1 MPPSGEIWRDH
12 LQWAL
17 GLSGHG
23 AVWALAFTLT
33 LVTLAL
39 TVLHV
44 RTLNRRLHRAVL
56 IGLRTAVLATLL
68 VVLGQPTWVAR
79 ADRQGTRKV
88 VVLVDASAS
97 MATGAEG
104 KRRWDRAVDAARALM
119 ARGGATLW
127 AFGQHAGLVRDV
139 RQYSPDLPA
148 TDLLGALRRVRDTV
162 TPEGLRAVVLISDG
176 LDNAELRT
184 RNGADATALDAESA
198 ELVRALRV
206 PVHGVVIDDPKP
218 VRDVAVSALRMSQF
232 GYARTYMPVAV
243 DLELSGLQG
252 EKGTLSLQLLDNGRA
267 LVTQE
272 VPIAGLPRRTVS
284 LEFQPLHVGTHVIE
298 AVVAPLSD
306 EATLSNNRA
315 HAGLSVVRDRVRVL
329 HLAGQPSWD
338 TRFLRT
344 HLRAAANVDLVSFY
358 IMVGEGAGAY
368 VAGEE
373 TTLIPFPAKEIFE
386 DALSGFDAIILHDFP
401 YGPFQ
406 LDQYMPQVARHVR
419 GGGGLL
425 VIGGPLAL
433 SAGGYHGTPLAD
445 LLPVQLAPPGDDG
458 GWAEGTLQPAPTP
471 LGASHAVAML
481 GRDPQQ
487 SAAAWAKHRLFG
499 RNTGLLPREGTA
511 MLVADAKERALLAI
525 GEIEQGRSA
534 VLGSASL
541 WTWAFGADTADT
553 SDGKPAGD
561 VEVDARAD
569 YHRLLDQLLAWLVRD
584 PDYELLRLEPPK
596 QAVPAGQPVAIRVFA
611 RDGAGQPLANVPLR
625 WERLDPA
632 ANKPDAA
639 VARPGP
645 STNDRGEAT
654 LVISDLPPGAW
665 LVVVEIDWH
674 GRPQRAVVPVVVA
687 QATAET
693 AAVQP
698 DDRLLQLLAKASG
711 GAVWQGSAPANGV
724 PVAPADPADP
734 LARADLVHTDL
745 WSRPEVL
752 LLLLGLLGAEWILR
766 RRWGLA

>member
-1 MPPSGEIWRDH
+1 MPQSGEIWRDH

-23 AVWALAFTLT
+23 GLWALAFVLAA
-33 LVTLAL
+33 VTLAL

-44 RTLNRRLHRAVL
+44 RSLNRRLHRAVL
-56 IGLRTAVLATLL
+56 IGLRACTLAVLL

-88 VVLVDASAS
+88 VVLVDASTS

-104 KRRWDRAVDAARALM
+104 KRRWDRAIETARLLV
-119 ARGGATLW
+119 ARGGAALW
-127 AFGQHAGLVRDV
+127 TFGQGAAQVRDL
-139 RQYSPDLPA
+139 RQAAPEWRA
-148 TDLLGALRRVRDTV
+148 TDLVGALRKVRDTV
-162 TPEGLRAVVLISDG
+162 TAEGLRAVVVVSDG
-176 LDNAELRT
+176 LDNAELRS
-184 RNGADATALDAESA
+184 RNAPEAQALDAESA
-198 ELVRALRV
+198 ELVRTLRV
-206 PVHGVVIDDPKP
+206 PVHGVLIDDPKP

-232 GYARTYMPVAV
+232 GYARTFMPVAV
-243 DLELSGLQG
+243 DLELSGLADI
-252 EKGTLSLQLLDNGRA
+252 KGTLSLQLLDNGRP

-272 VPIAGLPRRTVS
+272 VPIAGLPRRTIS

-298 AVVAPLSD
+298 AVVAPLPD

-315 HAGLSVVRDRVRVL
+315 YAGLSVVRDRVRVL

-406 LDQYMPQVARHVR
+406 VDQYMPQIARHIR

-458 GWAEGTLQPAPTP
+458 GWSEGGLQPTLTP

-481 GRDPQQ
+481 GRDPRE
-487 SAAAWAKHRLFG
+487 SAVAWSRHRLTG
-499 RNTGLLPREGTA
+499 RNTGLSPREGTA
-511 MLVADAKERALLAI
+511 MLVTDAKERALLAI
-525 GEIEQGRSA
+525 GEIDQGRSA

-541 WTWAFGADTADT
+541 WTWAFGADTADVAET
-553 SDGKPAGD
+553 RSGGEPELDT
-561 VEVDARAD
+561 RAD
-569 YHRLLDQLLAWLVRD
+569 YHRLLDQLLAWLVHD
-584 PDYELLRLEPPK
+584 PDFELLRLEPPK
-596 QAVPAGQPVAIRVFA
+596 HAVAEGQPVAIRVVA
-611 RDGAGQPLANVPLR
+611 RDGAGQPLAQVPLR

-632 ANKPDAA
+632 TTKPDAA
-639 VARPGP
+639 VAQRGP
-645 STNDRGEAT
+645 TTDDRGEAT
-654 LVISDLPPGAW
+654 LVLNGVAPGAW

-687 QATAET
+687 QAAAET
-693 AAVQP
+693 ASVQP
-698 DDRLLQLLAKASG
+698 DDRLLQLIAKASG

-724 PVAPADPADP
+724 PVAATDPSDP

-752 LLLLGLLGAEWILR
+752 LLLLGLLGAEWVLR